1 MSKCL
6 FITWDGPQV
15 SYLEGL
21 FLPIFEGLAEY
32 GHQFHVL
39 QFTWGNSERV
49 RSTEALCRAVDI
61 PYRPVTINRRLGSIG
76 PLVTA
81 VLGARHIKAA
91 VRDWNIDTLMP
102 RSLMPALATLS
113 MRDRKGLRII
123 FDADGFAAD
132 ERVDFA
138 GLSPRSFNY
147 RIMRDIESQMVRV
160 ADSVLTRTNA
170 AIPILQARAGAGTDP
185 SKYFVVSNGRKIQP
199 LCSTDDS
206 ADRIG
211 PIVGYI
217 GSIGP
222 QYCPEIML
230 DVALAL
236 RSRYPDLR
244 FQIFSADES
253 NIRKIFH
260 SKNLTD
266 TEWIS
271 IERIAPQDVTTRLA
285 SCDVGLSF
293 RQPTFSTQGI
303 APIKLGDY
311 LLAGVPIV
319 GSAGMGNTQP
329 LVDAGVYFPSDGSN
343 LDDIVEWFSRT
354 VEGDRDGVRTK
365 CRRLGEKHF
374 SVKGSVDKYLLA
386 L

>member
-21 FLPIFEGLAEY
+21 FLPIFEGLAEH

-39 QFTWGNSERV
+39 QFTWGSSERV
-49 RSTEALCRAVDI
+49 ASTEALCRAANI
-61 PYRPVTINRRLGSIG
+61 PYRSVTINRRLGPIG
-76 PLVTA
+76 PLLSA
-81 VLGARHIKAA
+81 VLGARHIRTA
-91 VRDWNIDTLMP
+91 VRDWGIDTLMP

-123 FDADGFAAD
+123 FDADGFAVD

-138 GLSPRSFNY
+138 GLSPGSFNY

-160 ADSVLTRTNA
+160 ADSVLTRTNS

-185 SKYFVVSNGRKIQP
+185 SKYFVVSNGREVVP
-199 LCSTDDS
+199 LCYGDDTV
-206 ADRIG
+206 DEIG
-211 PIVGYI
+211 PVVGYI
-217 GSIGP
+217 GSIGQ

-230 DVALAL
+230 DVAMAL
-236 RSRYPDLR
+236 RSRYPDLK
-244 FQIFSADES
+244 FQIFSADGD
-253 NIRKIFH
+253 NMK
-260 SKNLTD
+260 KTLCNKGLTN

-271 IERIAPQDVTTRLA
+271 IERIAPQDVTKRLA
-285 SCDVGLSF
+285 RCDVGLSF
-293 RQPTFSTQGI
+293 RQPMFSTQGI

-319 GSAGMGNTQP
+319 GFPGVGNTQP
-329 LVDAGVYFPSDGSN
+329 LVDAGVFFPSDGSN

-354 VEGDRDGVRTK
+354 VKGDRHGVRTK
-365 CRRLGEKHF
+365 CRRLGEEHF
-374 SVKGSVDKYLLA
+374 SVKGSVERYLLA